1 MRENNFL
8 LYLSPS
14 DIMSLY
20 SFCGLNKP
28 KSKINFERQS
38 SSQIAVSFV
47 VTWLCAEIK
56 RNFTNAIL
64 IASL

>member
-1 MRENNFL
+1 MRENKFL

-14 DIMSLY
+14 YVMSLY

-28 KSKINFERQS
+28 HSKINFERQS
-38 SSQIAVSFV
+38 TSQMAVSFV
-47 VTWLCAEIK
+47 VTWLCADIK

-64 IASL
+64 IARL